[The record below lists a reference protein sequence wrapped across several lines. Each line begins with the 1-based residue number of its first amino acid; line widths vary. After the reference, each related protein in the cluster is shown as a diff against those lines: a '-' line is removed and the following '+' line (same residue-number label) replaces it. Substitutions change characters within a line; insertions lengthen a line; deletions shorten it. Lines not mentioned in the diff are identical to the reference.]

1 VRTSAV
7 ACGSREIRG
16 RRASEREEEQPS
28 SSERGQRLSD
38 SATQQQHAEIR
49 TAPVIGSAARCEVT
63 RDLATTKLARRPNAG
78 AVLGVARP
86 LSPQLAIGIRWSAV
100 RRTHGS
106 TEHEAGSMEAWKQ
119 RWKLWAQAVA
129 HQESAGQMGAP
140 MPSQRSTEC
149 HQRWCRPSIAHFCC
163 FHDPRNP
170 SSVSRST
177 SAASPAAVFSPISPC
192 HQSST
197 A

>member
-1 VRTSAV
+1 VRLRAVRERAV
-7 ACGSREIRG
+7 ADE
-16 RRASEREEEQPS
+16 RASERRS
-28 SSERGQRLSD
+28 SRVVSEVSD
-38 SATQQQHAEIR
+38 SATQQHHAEIR

-63 RDLATTKLARRPNAG
+63 RDLATWLRPPNWHG
-78 AVLGVARP
+78 GRMQGLCLVLRGPCHRNW
-86 LSPQLAIGIRWSAV
+86 QLAIGIRWSAV

-106 TEHEAGSMEAWKQ
+106 TEHEAWSMEAWKQ

-192 HQSST
+192 HQPST